1 MATGGGKEGRLGRRR
16 PTGDLQGDGGS
27 VQEVGRTWGKVGR
40 GNLLPQPR
48 VPLTL
53 VEPHNPVRTVHPVH
67 TGSTEKKSLIFK
79 EGGGWMR
86 VNPYPFPR

>member
-1 MATGGGKEGRLGRRR
+1 MAGENQPDTS
-16 PTGDLQGDGGS
+16 QGDGGS

-53 VEPHNPVRTVHPVH
+53 VEPHNSVCAGVRLVRTVHPVG
-67 TGSTEKKSLIFK
+67 TGYSERTDRFNM
-79 EGGGWMR
+79 EGGSWMLY
-86 VNPYPFPR
+86 PYLSPK